1 MSFISNVFQ
10 YRGNS
15 LCLDL
20 ICANSCNFQSI
31 QRINKGQNVLGV
43 SGWDIFFG
51 VDVCFSKLTCP
62 TWVFGVSEGAM
73 FGLSGSQ
80 VVAGRR
86 DGEMECCGYT
96 FCNVSFLIAYCG
108 HFVSSDD
115 IWCCLAF
122 LGGTVF
128 RIDFPL
134 FIWNMILGLSC
145 RWLWCKA
152 HGRFVQ
158 HPQPTKHLTAN
169 TSFPPTTMCDSNFC
183 HAFAA

>member
-1 MSFISNVFQ
+1 M
-10 YRGNS
+10 
-15 LCLDL
+15 
-20 ICANSCNFQSI
+20 
-31 QRINKGQNVLGV
+31 LGV
-43 SGWDIFFG
+43 SGWDIFFWCG
-51 VDVCFSKLTCP
+51 CLFFQTDRP
-62 TWVFGVSEGAM
+62 TWVSAFPEGAM

-86 DGEMECCGYT
+86 DGDMECCGYT

-115 IWCCLAF
+115 VWCCLAL

-128 RIDFPL
+128 GSDFPQ
-134 FIWNMILGLSC
+134 FIWNMILGLGC

-152 HGRFVQ
+152 HGRSVQ
-158 HPQPTKHLTAN
+158 HPQPTKHLTWKNLLPAN